1 MSLVLPLFHSKGQAA
16 QQPLDG
22 TPIVHA
28 NDIEICRVHK
38 PFGAFRRS

>member
-1 MSLVLPLFHSKGQAA
+1 MSLVLPLFHIKGQAA
-16 QQPLDG
+16 QQPLEG

>member
-28 NDIEICRVHK
+28 NDIDNL
-38 PFGAFRRS
+38 PSTQTFRRI